1 MSTAKILLMIVSFS
15 ELYSSQQQHTPK
27 NSRKKNKQQKYFGES
42 NRSLRRPNIG
52 HIPDCSQWI
61 DLKPAS
67 VDNTIYGTQQSQPCN
82 LPEGTSLTSESQHF
96 PSAPQVPYPQ
106 YLGQVAHT

>member
-1 MSTAKILLMIVSFS
+1 MPTCLSFS
-15 ELYSSQQQHTPK
+15 DLYSSQQQNTPK
-27 NSRKKNKQQKYFGES
+27 NSRKKTKQQKYFSES

-67 VDNTIYGTQQSQPCN
+67 VDNTIYGTQQSQ
-82 LPEGTSLTSESQHF
+82 LPEGTSLTSEPQQF

-106 YLGQVAHT
+106 YLGLVAHT